1 MGILDD
7 LGNLAKQFSSGAVS
21 ETDVHKAYDQT
32 AGNVPQQSLADALS
46 HTFNSDQTPPF
57 EQMLSNLFQQSTPD
71 QKAALLNRLAAA
83 VPGGLASLAA
93 AAGLKGVPSGGDVSP
108 QQAQQVTPQQVQT
121 IAQQA
126 AKKNP
131 TIVDQAAGFYAQHP
145 TLVKAIGAG
154 ALALLMSRISQTRR

>member
-1 MGILDD
+1 
-7 LGNLAKQFSSGAVS
+7 
-21 ETDVHKAYDQT
+21 
-32 AGNVPQQSLADALS
+32 
-46 HTFNSDQTPPF
+46 
-57 EQMLSNLFQQSTPD
+57 MLNQ
-71 QKAALLNRLAAA
+71 LAAA

-93 AAGLKGVPSGGDVSP
+93 AAGLKGVPSGGDVSR

-145 TLVKAIGAG
+145 N
-154 ALALLMSRISQTRR
+154 SRERSIAPQRSRS